1 MSSLS
6 FLGDETSYLTVPDS
20 PALNFGTGDFTI
32 EWYQYQTDEND
43 FPRIFSM
50 GDYEAENI
58 TIAVSIE
65 KLSGNTFYF
74 WSDDSPEPIITL
86 DPEQYIN
93 VWVHFAI
100 SRSSGTTKVFM
111 DGVQIG
117 SSLSDTFNYSS
128 NVLGLTIGNE
138 GVKTLETAFGGYMT
152 YFSWNKGFAKYTE
165 NFTVSNTFP
174 PILPSTM
181 FMVTAYGFF
190 GTVGSSASNVNVGTF
205 ESVPPDFN
213 PTPPTPP
220 PPTPTQTIRQNFG
233 SLYTNNAQ
241 VFYKSNSLASGG
253 VGTVRNSRSKA
264 RRT

>member
-6 FLGDETSYLTVPDS
+6 FLGDETSYLTVPNS
-20 PALNFGTGDFTI
+20 AALNFGTGDFTI
-32 EWYQYQTDEND
+32 EWYQYQTDENS
-43 FPRIFSM
+43 FPRIFEM
-50 GDYEAENI
+50 GDYEAEDI
-58 TIAVSIE
+58 VIGVSIE
-65 KLSGNTFYF
+65 GGTFYF
-74 WSDDSPEPIITL
+74 WSNNSAEPIISL
-86 DPEQYIN
+86 DPEQYKN

-100 SRSSGTTKVFM
+100 SRSSDTTQVFM
-111 DGVQIG
+111 NGI
-117 SSLSDTFNYSS
+117 SIASFSDTVNYSS
-128 NVLGLTIGNE
+128 NVYGLTIANE
-138 GVKTLETAFGGYMT
+138 DVRSVDTAFGGYMT

-165 NFTVSNTFP
+165 NFTVSDTFP

-190 GTVGSSASNVNVGTF
+190 GTVGSTATNVNVATF
-205 ESVPPDFN
+205 ASVPPDFN

-220 PPTPTQTIRQNFG
+220 APTPTQTIRQNFG

>member
-6 FLGDETSYLTVPDS
+6 FLGDETSYLTVPNS
-20 PALNFGTGDFTI
+20 AALNFGTGDFTI
-32 EWYQYQTDEND
+32 EWYQYQTDENS
-43 FPRIFSM
+43 FPRIFEM
-50 GDYEAENI
+50 GDYEEGDI
-58 TIAVSIE
+58 TIGVSIE
-65 KLSGNTFYF
+65 SGTFYF
-74 WSDDSPEPIITL
+74 WSSGNPARNIIDL
-86 DPEQYIN
+86 EPEQYKN

-100 SRSSGTTKVFM
+100 SRSSDTTQVFM
-111 DGVQIG
+111 NGI
-117 SSLSDTFNYSS
+117 SIASFSDTVNYSS
-128 NVLGLTIGNE
+128 NVYGLTIANE
-138 GVKTLETAFGGYMT
+138 DVRSIDTAFGGYMT

-165 NFTVSNTFP
+165 NFTVSDTFP

-190 GTVGSSASNVNVGTF
+190 GTVGSTATNVNVATF
-205 ESVPPDFN
+205 ASVPPDFN

-220 PPTPTQTIRQNFG
+220 APTPTQTIRQNFG

>member
-6 FLGDETSYLTVPDS
+6 FLGDETSYLTVPNS
-20 PALNFGTGDFTI
+20 SALNFRTGDFTI
-32 EWYQYQTDEND
+32 EWYQYQTDNNP
-43 FPRIFSM
+43 FPRIFQM
-50 GDYEAENI
+50 GSYDTFINI
-58 TIAVSIE
+58 GVSIE
-65 KLSGNTFYF
+65 EAIGNTFYF
-74 WSDDSPEPIITL
+74 WSNNSPEPIITL
-86 DPEQYIN
+86 DPEQYKN

-117 SSLSDTFNYSS
+117 SSLSDTNDYNSEDE
-128 NVLGLTIGNE
+128 LTIANE
-138 GVKTLETAFGGYMT
+138 AVKTTDSAFGGYMT

-205 ESVPPDFN
+205 ESVPPEFN

-220 PPTPTQTIRQNFG
+220 APTPTQTIRQNFG